1 VQLLQLS
8 NRRQQCV
15 GRGKLLTIKVP
26 EHTQVEKL
34 QLSEEEQWSV
44 VSLQKR
50 TTNEAAEERGSARS
64 VDRTVATVCWQSAV

>member
-26 EHTQVEKL
+26 EHTQLEKM

-50 TTNEAAEERGSARS
+50 RTKLRKNAAQQGQL
-64 VDRTVATVCWQSAV
+64 TGP